1 MRIYLYILFSFVVLS
16 CNKASERACL
26 KGAGGNTFIEQEL
39 NEFNRLYLGPNLRF
53 DLVQDTI
60 NKLSIE
66 GGENLVNFVK
76 AEIVDGKLYITN
88 ENKCNFLRSYKKKIK
103 VELHLKK
110 IQNIEFDA
118 TEPVYCQ
125 NTLLTDYLSVTINES
140 AGRLNLNLDAQV
152 LYTVVNRSWGNFE
165 VIGNVNFYK
174 ASLRGSAFGNTK
186 GLFVSDSIHVI
197 TRSGNDLEINADGVL
212 LRSQIYSVGNIGYI
226 GNPSIIEHTSFGE
239 GELLNIN

>member
-1 MRIYLYILFSFVVLS
+1 MRICLYIIVSFVVIS

-26 KGAGGNTFIEQEL
+26 KGTGDNAFIEQEL
-39 NEFNRLYLGPNLRF
+39 NEFNRMYLGPNLRF
-53 DLVQDTI
+53 ELIQDTI
-60 NKLSIE
+60 NKLSIK

-88 ENKCNFLRSYKKKIK
+88 ENKCNFLRSYKKKIL

-110 IQNIEFDA
+110 IQNIEFNA
-118 TEPVYCQ
+118 TEPVFCQ
-125 NTLLTDYLSVTINES
+125 NTLLTDYLTVAISES
-140 AGRLNLNLDAQV
+140 AGRLNLHLDAQV
-152 LYTVVNRSWGNFE
+152 LNTVVKSWGNFE

-174 ASLRGSAFGNTK
+174 VSLEGNAFGNTT

-197 TRSGNDLEINADGVL
+197 TRSGNNLEINADGVL
-212 LRSQIYSVGNIGYI
+212 LRSQIHSVGNIGYI